1 MSLGRKQNISN
12 QAWLDA
18 VATIEDTISR
28 EQLDELT
35 AATVEDIRATVE
47 GSGRPTPGAPERTVS
62 FSATSARLLVSPT
75 A

>member
-47 GSGRPTPGAPERTVS
+47 GKRTSYAWSAGKDKIGRAHV
-62 FSATSARLLVSPT
+62 
-75 A
+75 